1 MTYRDD
7 NFEESEGG
15 TYEKVFTDIN
25 DCDSVYVL
33 DLEVLQ
39 LKFPNTVTANGDGIN
54 DVFEIYGLLESEIFD
69 DVTLIVYNRYGKQI
83 FEQKKFESKAD
94 FWAPAANN
102 TPIGTYFYRF
112 IAKGKQKNLELT
124 GVVEVFR

>member
-25 DCDSVYVL
+25 GCDSVYVL

-102 TPIGTYFYRF
+102 TPTGTYFYRF

-124 GVVEVFR
+124 GVVVVFR